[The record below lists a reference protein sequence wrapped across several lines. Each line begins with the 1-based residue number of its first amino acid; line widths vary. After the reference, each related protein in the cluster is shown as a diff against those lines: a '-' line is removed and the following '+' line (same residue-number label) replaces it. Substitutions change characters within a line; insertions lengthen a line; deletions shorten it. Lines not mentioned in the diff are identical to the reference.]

1 MRAVTIVDRGL
12 VIADHPDPVPR
23 PGELLVRVRA
33 AGVNSADLMQV
44 RGHYPAPPGVPA
56 DIPGME
62 LAGEVVATGGGV
74 ERYRPG
80 DRVMALVGG
89 GAQAELAIAPEVVT
103 MPFPGGLEWAAA
115 GGFPEAFVTAHDAL
129 VSQSGLRSGD
139 RLLVHGAAGGVGTAA
154 VQIGVAL
161 GARVTATVRNPGL
174 RERVAQLGA
183 EVIAP
188 EATAGAGPFDVILE
202 LVGAVNFPANLE
214 ALATGGRISIIGI
227 AAGAQIQLDLGR
239 LMMRRG
245 RIVGSTLRSRPL
257 AEKAAAVRRVEAD
270 LLALVGERRLT
281 VPIEA
286 RFDLNAAGDAYAR
299 FKAGAKFGKI
309 VLTVA

>member
-1 MRAVTIVDRGL
+1 MRAVTIVDQGL
-12 VIADHPDPVPR
+12 VIADHPDPIPG
-23 PGELLVRVRA
+23 PGELLVQVRA
-33 AGVNSADLMQV
+33 AGVNSADLAQV
-44 RGHYPAPPGVPA
+44 RGYYPAPPGVPV

-62 LAGEVVATGGGV
+62 LAGEVIATADGV
-74 ERYRPG
+74 ERYRAG

-89 GAQAELAIAPEVVT
+89 GAQAELAIAPEAVA
-103 MPFPGGLEWAAA
+103 MPVPTSLGWAAA

-129 VSQSGLRSGD
+129 VSQCGLRRGD
-139 RLLVHGAAGGVGTAA
+139 RLLVHGAAGGVGSAA

-188 EATAGAGPFDVILE
+188 EATARAGPFDVILE

-214 ALATGGRISIIGI
+214 ALATGGRISIIGLG
-227 AAGAQIQLDLGR
+227 AGGQIQLDLGR

-286 RFDLNAAGDAYAR
+286 TFDLTAAADAYAR
-299 FKAGAKFGKI
+299 FTAGAKFGKI